1 MFQTTNQQCVFA
13 HYKKVAQWGTTRLG
27 YTQDQ
32 CCFTSEQPHLSS
44 GVLKISNWWLVTTCH
59 DHPHWQNGG
68 QVWPPRVHHAPQQL
82 HAFNNFNYSAAF
94 SRSPTGDYIYSHHMS
109 WPSALTEW
117 WTSLTSSGSSCTAA
131 IARIQQLQLLSGV
144 LKISNWWLVTT
155 CHDHPHW
162 QNGGQVWPPRVHHAP
177 QQLHAFNNFNYSA
190 ALSRSPTGD

>member
-109 WPSALTEW
+109 WPSA
-117 WTSLTSSGSSCTAA
+117 
-131 IARIQQLQLLSGV
+131 
-144 LKISNWWLVTT
+144 
-155 CHDHPHW
+155 
-162 QNGGQVWPPRVHHAP
+162 GQVWPPRVHHAP

-190 ALSRSPTGD
+190 AFSRSPTGD